1 MVDHIAGQNR
11 SDIRRNGENGKSII
25 DLLIIF
31 AEQKKIIISTL
42 IVFIAAGLIYAQV
55 FTKIKY
61 SSELQMLPITSD
73 MFVGAES
80 RIVTSPAIVKA
91 VILGNSTLDAVIGEF
106 GLLKD
111 EDGSKMTLN
120 QTRSSL
126 RDNITVIANDKKNNG
141 VVTLFVSASKP
152 EVARKM
158 ADYIYKR
165 TVAVLEEMSIAVSSE
180 TGNPVSGNS
189 TKKARSGKA
198 LSNIDTDGNIDSLIA
213 QYGDGDIERL
223 NVKAPIVLRL
233 LSPASLP
240 EEPDS
245 RGRGKILFRSA
256 VIGLLCG
263 IMLAFI
269 RHFWISA
276 ENGGENSAK
285 IAQLKEHLA
294 FRRK

>member
-25 DLLIIF
+25 DLLISF
-31 AEQKKIIISTL
+31 AEQKKIISSTL

-55 FTKIKY
+55 FTKIRY

-165 TVAVLEEMSIAVSSE
+165 TVAVLEEMSIAVSS
-180 TGNPVSGNS
+180 
-189 TKKARSGKA
+189 
-198 LSNIDTDGNIDSLIA
+198 DSLIA

-240 EEPDS
+240 EEQDS

-276 ENGGENSAK
+276 ENGGENAAK

-294 FRRK
+294 CRRK